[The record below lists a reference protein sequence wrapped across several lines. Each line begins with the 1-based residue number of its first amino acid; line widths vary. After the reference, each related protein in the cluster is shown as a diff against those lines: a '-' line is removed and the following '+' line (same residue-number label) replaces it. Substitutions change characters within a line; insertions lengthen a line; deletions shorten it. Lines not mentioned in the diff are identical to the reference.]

1 MVINKQKE
9 ESRMQKWIMNGCVVF
24 ILLLLG
30 ACSMV
35 KEQNNAHENHLKA
48 EEAKETSAV
57 SVEPVKVDLTNTS
70 GKKVGEATLTEAKNG
85 VQIKLN
91 AQGLSPGRHGF
102 HIHEIGKCEVPD
114 FKTAGA
120 HFNPFKRE
128 HGFKNTKGPHAGDLP
143 NLEVAPNGKVDTEI
157 FASLVTLQEGKPNS
171 LMDMDG
177 SALVIHDKVDDY
189 TTDPS
194 GNSGDRIV
202 CGVITK

>member
-1 MVINKQKE
+1 
-9 ESRMQKWIMNGCVVF
+9 MQKWIMNGCVVF

-48 EEAKETSAV
+48 EEAKETSEV

-70 GKKVGEATLTEAKNG
+70 GEKVGEATLTEAKNG

>member
-1 MVINKQKE
+1 
-9 ESRMQKWIMNGCVVF
+9 MQKWIMNGCVVF

-35 KEQNNAHENHLKA
+35 KGQNNAHENHLKA
-48 EEAKETSAV
+48 EEAKETSEV

-70 GKKVGEATLTEAKNG
+70 GKKVGEATLSEAKNG
-85 VQIKLN
+85 VHIKLT

-171 LMDMDG
+171 LLDMDG

>member
-24 ILLLLG
+24 ILLMLG

-48 EEAKETSAV
+48 EEAKETSEV
-57 SVEPVKVDLTNTS
+57 SVEPVKVNLTNTS

-85 VQIKLN
+85 VQIKLT

-171 LMDMDG
+171 LLDMDG

-194 GNSGDRIV
+194 GNSGDRII
-202 CGVITK
+202 CGVVTK

>member
-1 MVINKQKE
+1 
-9 ESRMQKWIMNGCVVF
+9 
-24 ILLLLG
+24 
-30 ACSMV
+30 MV
-35 KEQNNAHENHLKA
+35 KEQNNAHENHLKT
-48 EEAKETSAV
+48 EEAKETSEV
-57 SVEPVKVDLTNTS
+57 SVGPVKVDLTNTS

-85 VQIKLN
+85 VQIKLT

-171 LMDMDG
+171 LIDMEG

>member
-48 EEAKETSAV
+48 EEAKETSEV

-202 CGVITK
+202 CGVVTK

>member
-48 EEAKETSAV
+48 EEAKETSEV

>member
-24 ILLLLG
+24 ILLMLG

-48 EEAKETSAV
+48 EEAKETSEV
-57 SVEPVKVDLTNTS
+57 SVEPVKVNLTNTS

-85 VQIKLN
+85 VQIKLT

-171 LMDMDG
+171 LLDMDG

-202 CGVITK
+202 CGVVTK

>member
-1 MVINKQKE
+1 
-9 ESRMQKWIMNGCVVF
+9 MQKWIMNGCVVF
-24 ILLLLG
+24 ILLMLG

-48 EEAKETSAV
+48 EEAKETSEV
-57 SVEPVKVDLTNTS
+57 SVEPVKVNLTNTS

-85 VQIKLN
+85 VQIKLT

-128 HGFKNTKGPHAGDLP
+128 HGFKNTKGPHAGDLL

-171 LMDMDG
+171 LLDMDG

-194 GNSGDRIV
+194 GNSGDRII
-202 CGVITK
+202 CGVVTK

>member
-24 ILLLLG
+24 ILLMLG

-35 KEQNNAHENHLKA
+35 KEQNSAHENHLKA
-48 EEAKETSAV
+48 EEAKETSEV
-57 SVEPVKVDLTNTS
+57 SVEPVKVNLTNTS

-85 VQIKLN
+85 VQIKLT

-143 NLEVAPNGKVDTEI
+143 NLEVAPNEKVDTEI

-171 LMDMDG
+171 LLDMDG